1 MLAQPAAANLGGRCD
16 AQLAIGALLRRRLRL
31 FSVLWAI
38 YLILYLE
45 LSWYSL
51 LWLADWWNFHYGDPL
66 WLGCFRSMLTP
77 PICGRFPPDHRVTGF
92 RIRSFRSQA
101 AGPLG
106 EVNPWLRRSG
116 TKGCWFPAAHPAYRR
131 PWDPFSIVMLV
142 YQRVDPNSKPP
153 PSWRFIVGYTKTFG
167 MLNQLWVD
175 VRC

>member
-1 MLAQPAAANLGGRCD
+1 MRRSARHRGLVASSSPVV
-16 AQLAIGALLRRRLRL
+16 LRP
-31 FSVLWAI
+31 VAI

-51 LWLADWWNFHYGDPL
+51 LWLADWWNFHYGDP
-66 WLGCFRSMLTP
+66 
-77 PICGRFPPDHRVTGF
+77 CGLAAFARCWRRRYVTISSGSQSD
-92 RIRSFRSQA
+92 RISDRSFRSQA